1 MKYIIYVKYIVKY
14 EFHIILYITNFTHMK
29 YEV

>member
-14 EFHIILYITNFTHMK
+14 EFRVIVYITNFIHIK
-29 YEV
+29 YKV